1 MKHPKPLGQ
10 VRKNIGWAAIYAHY
24 LSVRGRQR
32 ALPTLLRVFAMA
44 VKIIESCVNCFACE
58 PVCPSNAIY
67 EAKPHFLVDPKK
79 CTECEGDFPDY
90 QCASICP
97 IEGAIL
103 NALGEAINPPGS
115 LTGIPPEKMAEAMAE
130 LQSH

>member
-1 MKHPKPLGQ
+1 
-10 VRKNIGWAAIYAHY
+10 
-24 LSVRGRQR
+24 
-32 ALPTLLRVFAMA
+32 MA
-44 VKIIESCVNCFACE
+44 VKIVESCVNCYACQ

-67 EAKPHFLVDPKK
+67 LSKTHFKVNAKK
-79 CTECEGDFPDY
+79 CTECEGDFPVY

-103 NALGEAINPPGS
+103 NSLGEEINPPGS
-115 LTGIPPEKMAEAMAE
+115 LTGIPPERMAEAMAE